1 MSGPQD
7 PPPPKI
13 DPSPIRRWAGA
24 ILLVNVS
31 LLAIVAALVIRALR

>member
-1 MSGPQD
+1 MSD
-7 PPPPKI
+7 DAPPPH

-31 LLAIVAALVIRALR
+31 LLAIVAALVVRALR

>member
-1 MSGPQD
+1 MTTPPEPPHD
-7 PPPPKI
+7 PL
-13 DPSPIRRWAGA
+13 PIRRWAGA